1 MNIRESTPR
10 FFHKLISLNFAPTT
24 AVLIYIGIL
33 LTGIILYGEVT
44 NRSVILSLKEI
55 SRDLNS
61 ESSILKQKVDNLMK
75 ENEDLRSDDARAQLE
90 SYNEVV
96 EKYEMVREKS
106 KDFEIQGVNVKS
118 IDKKLDSIVDLI
130 FGKNYSKADKQLT
143 DISKSLDK
151 LLRDKKAAAAAKEA
165 AKKAAAKPKIPV
177 CSSLPSS
184 GYCQLT
190 VKIGSGTFTVDAIG
204 ANLSSTTV
212 VTDTAI
218 SSNCS
223 NSCATKSLQT
233 YISEN
238 GGFAGMHG
246 TYFCPPDYISCAGK
260 INSFDFPVYN
270 SRLKKWIN
278 EDKLF
283 WSNRA
288 MMAFTSGGAVFYQQA
303 NSYSGLSGIKAGIV
317 NHPGLVSNGK
327 NIVGNYSLTS
337 AQNIRGFR
345 GGVAVKGT
353 TVYLINARN
362 ATVPEFANI
371 LVTLGVTHALN
382 LDGGGSTALYYQ
394 GSYKVGPGRS
404 LPNALIFK

>member
-1 MNIRESTPR
+1 MNIKATLSNLYLKIKSPRITPS
-10 FFHKLISLNFAPTT
+10 IS
-24 AVLIYIGIL
+24 VLIYVVIL
-33 LTGIILYGEVT
+33 LTGILIYGELT

-55 SRDLNS
+55 GMELNS
-61 ESSILKQKVDNLMK
+61 EASGLNKVIDNLTK
-75 ENEDLRSDDARAQLE
+75 ENEALRSEEAKKQLD

-118 IDKKLDSIVDLI
+118 VDKKLDSIVDLI
-130 FGKNYSKADKQLT
+130 FGRKYSKADKQLT
-143 DISKSLDK
+143 DISTQLDK
-151 LLRDKKAAAAAKEA
+151 LLRDKQAANA
-165 AKKAAAKPKIPV
+165 AKKAAAKPKISV

-184 GYCQLT
+184 SYCQLT
-190 VKIGSGTFTVDAIG
+190 VKIDSGTFTVDAIG
-204 ANLSSTTV
+204 ASLSSTAV

-223 NSCATKSLQT
+223 NNCATKSLQS
-233 YISEN
+233 YVSAN

-260 INSFDFPVYN
+260 VNSFDFPVYN

-288 MMAFTSGGAVFYQQA
+288 MMAFTSGSAVFYPQA

-317 NHPGLVSNGK
+317 NFPGLVSNGK
-327 NIVGNYSLTS
+327 NIVGNYSLDS
-337 AQNIRGFR
+337 APNIRGNR
-345 GGVAVKGT
+345 GGVAVKSNV
-353 TVYLINARN
+353 VYLINAHN
-362 ATVPEFANI
+362 ATVPEFAKI
-371 LVTLGVTHALN
+371 MVALGVTHALN
-382 LDGGGSTALYYQ
+382 LDGGGSTALYYK
-394 GSYKVGPGRS
+394 GSYKAGPGRS

>member
-1 MNIRESTPR
+1 MNAKVTLSNLYLKIKSPR
-10 FFHKLISLNFAPTT
+10 IKPSMG
-24 AVLIYIGIL
+24 VLIYVAIL
-33 LTGIILYGEVT
+33 LTGILIYGELT

-55 SRDLNS
+55 GVELNS
-61 ESSILKQKVDNLMK
+61 EASGLNKEIDNLTK
-75 ENEDLRSDDARAQLE
+75 ENEALRNEDAKKQLD
-90 SYNEVV
+90 SFNEVV

-106 KDFEIQGVNVKS
+106 KDFEINGVNVNS
-118 IDKKLDSIVDLI
+118 VDKKLDSIVDLI
-130 FGKNYSKADKQLT
+130 FGRKYSKADKQLT
-143 DISKSLDK
+143 DISNQLDK
-151 LLRDKKAAAAAKEA
+151 LLRDKKAADA
-165 AKKAAAKPKIPV
+165 AKKAAAKPKIPA

-204 ANLSSTTV
+204 ASLSSTTV

-223 NSCATKSLQT
+223 NNCATKSLQT

-246 TYFCPPDYISCAGK
+246 TYFCPPDYISCSGK

-288 MMAFTSGGAVFYQQA
+288 MMAFTSGGAVFYPQA
-303 NSYSGLSGIKAGIV
+303 NSYSGLSGIKAGLV
-317 NHPGLVSNGK
+317 NFPGLVSNGK
-327 NIVGNYSLTS
+327 NIVGNYSLDS
-337 AQNIRGFR
+337 AQNIRANR
-345 GGVAVKGT
+345 GGVAVKGSI
-353 TVYLINARN
+353 VYLINTRN
-362 ATVPEFANI
+362 VTVPEFANI

-382 LDGGGSTALYYQ
+382 LDGGGSTALYHK
-394 GSYKVGPGRS
+394 GSYKAGPGRS
-404 LPNALIFK
+404 LPNTLIFK